1 MADRSAAAV
10 EMAAQ
15 PLWELALHHVAV
27 ITVIAIIAI
36 TDIAPAAGLWWQSD
50 VLAESPSQQ
59 DAQSSPPLDSAE
71 SNATGRN
78 ATDTIAISS
87 NATDNGAISINMTGH
102 ARNLNQASPAPPPP
116 LPLGENGVQVS
127 LRFPSAVTG
136 DHLSPKS
143 CGRIST

>member
-1 MADRSAAAV
+1 MTHVADRSAAAV

-71 SNATGRN
+71 SNATDCGGESWPHWRGQALACVGCRPQN
-78 ATDTIAISS
+78 A
-87 NATDNGAISINMTGH
+87 GAS
-102 ARNLNQASPAPPPP
+102 R
-116 LPLGENGVQVS
+116 GVCQQ
-127 LRFPSAVTG
+127 LRRPG
-136 DHLSPKS
+136 PKA
-143 CGRIST
+143 